1 MDEPIN
7 GLAAGAAVRLRGLAD
22 RVVHR
27 RPTAVFNL
35 WFELGWLSDKRSMEA
50 IENELKQLVTRDE
63 RAIYQFSVRDPVAYG
78 ALRLAYE
85 QRPRSKEGD
94 GRKLNYSRMMAPES
108 PQALYVGSGRD
119 LRTRVGQHVGRIGG
133 PGTFGMRLDLWA
145 TKVAAIVDLDF
156 WLYEKCLNAIEL
168 EALEQELWDVR
179 KPLLGK
185 RSGK

>member
-7 GLAAGAAVRLRGLAD
+7 GLAAGAAVRLRDLGD

-27 RPTAVFNL
+27 RPTAAFKL

-50 IENELKQLVTRDE
+50 IENNLKQIVTRDE
-63 RAIYQFSVRDPVAYG
+63 RAIYQFSLRDRVAYG

-94 GRKLNYSRMMAPES
+94 GRNLNYSRMMAPDA
-108 PQALYVGSGRD
+108 PQALYVGSSRD
-119 LRTRVGQHVGRIGG
+119 LRTRIGQHVGRIGG
-133 PGTFGMRLDLWA
+133 PGTYGMRLNLWA
-145 TKVAAIVDLDF
+145 TEVAAIVDLEF
-156 WLYEKCLNAIEL
+156 WLYERNLNLIEL